1 MLFSA
6 LFWLSY
12 LLGSIPFG
20 LLLAKIFA
28 STDIRDFGSKNIGAT
43 NVNRVLGKKLGI
55 ATLLLDAGK
64 GAMVVLLAKYCF
76 HLDFNWLVLIAVSA
90 VLGHMFSI
98 YLKFR
103 RGGKGVA
110 TFLAC
115 TVALQPF
122 LGLVGLLFWLV
133 IYRVFKISSVAG
145 ISACLLV
152 GLLAGLFGFDLF
164 SHLIWLFLSIIIV
177 AKHWQNIYRLINK
190 TET

>member
-64 GAMVVLLAKYCF
+64 GVVFILLAKHYW
-76 HLDFNWLVLIAVSA
+76 HLDFTKLVAIAVVA
-90 VLGHMFSI
+90 VLGHMFPI
-98 YLKFR
+98 YLKF

-122 LGLVGLLFWLV
+122 LGLAGLLLWLSV
-133 IYRVFKISSVAG
+133 YLVFKISSVAG

-152 GLLAGLFGFDLF
+152 GLVAGLFGFDSF
-164 SHLIWLFLSIIIV
+164 SHLIWFSLSIIIV
-177 AKHWQNIYRLINK
+177 AKHWQNICRLINK
-190 TET
+190 TEK

>member
-1 MLFSA
+1 MQA
-6 LFWLSY
+6 
-12 LLGSIPFG
+12 
-20 LLLAKIFA
+20 
-28 STDIRDFGSKNIGAT
+28 
-43 NVNRVLGKKLGI
+43 RV
-55 ATLLLDAGK
+55 
-64 GAMVVLLAKYCF
+64 
-76 HLDFNWLVLIAVSA
+76 AVSA
-90 VLGHMFSI
+90 DLGHMFSI

-115 TVALQPF
+115 TVVLQPF

-177 AKHWQNIYRLINK
+177 AKHWQNIWRLINK

>member
-1 MLFSA
+1 MLFSG

-55 ATLLLDAGK
+55 ATFLLDAGK
-64 GAMVVLLAKYCF
+64 GAMVVLLAKHYW
-76 HLDFNWLVLIAVSA
+76 HLDFTKLVAVSVVA

-98 YLKFR
+98 YLKF

-122 LGLVGLLFWLV
+122 LGLVGLLLWLV
-133 IYRVFKISSVAG
+133 IYRLFKISSVAG

-177 AKHWQNIYRLINK
+177 AKHWQNIWRLINK